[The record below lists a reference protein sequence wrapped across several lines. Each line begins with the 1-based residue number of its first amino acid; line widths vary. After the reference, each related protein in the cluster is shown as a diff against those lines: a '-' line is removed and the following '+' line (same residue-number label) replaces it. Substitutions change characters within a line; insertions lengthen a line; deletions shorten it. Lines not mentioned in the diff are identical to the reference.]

1 MCRVLL
7 LGLLAV
13 AVVAPNT
20 FDPGLWTGCVGHAPT
35 CTMLHDLY
43 NACNGQLWR
52 PSPWERWGGSSENR
66 AYCHWQ
72 GIKCNSD
79 QQLIKIDLSEVSEG
93 MVCSELPNS
102 LAPDTGSGFITL
114 ERRFSL
120 RIPGA
125 SVTAA
130 VSARVCN
137 QVGGSEVKQLCH
149 TRRWGEFWRAE
160 RATQTGGVH
169 REGLPQEGN
178 EIDTHWHTHW
188 AGHWNTHW
196 AEYWAKFWHLK
207 YTANATNGRGAEAEA
222 MSASITEPM
231 KRWSQ
236 TNAGLNAAPHVQN
249 PRDPNKF
256 GWSGPSM
263 GVPFGIPA
271 PPPPPPKTT
280 ADGHF
285 GIGGE
290 PDERTTTATICIN
303 TQETKTAAQAVA
315 ACAPLAHLDLRAGDD
330 NAQAIANSFAY
341 SKAFND
347 RCTGSPP
354 TCAIPSLNAAD
365 GYVGAERLWVSLK
378 DAAGSANPAAPTSCS
393 TKHWVAPNEPLNA
406 GIRGCNEAF
415 HAVCVA
421 PVGMPQSM
429 IPSSNHKVWSC
440 RTASH
445 ALPRGQD
452 ECGGRS
458 FCAHDVPV
466 DADH

>member
-1 MCRVLL
+1 M
-7 LGLLAV
+7 
-13 AVVAPNT
+13 
-20 FDPGLWTGCVGHAPT
+20 
-35 CTMLHDLY
+35 
-43 NACNGQLWR
+43 
-52 PSPWERWGGSSENR
+52 
-66 AYCHWQ
+66 
-72 GIKCNSD
+72 
-79 QQLIKIDLSEVSEG
+79 
-93 MVCSELPNS
+93 CSELPNS
-102 LAPDTGSGFITL
+102 MAPQPGQDRADLL

-169 REGLPQEGN
+169 REGLPQHGH

-188 AGHWNTHW
+188 AGHWSTHW

-263 GVPFGIPA
+263 GVPFGIAPVSAPA
-271 PPPPPPKTT
+271 AAPQVDRIE
-280 ADGHF
+280 A
-285 GIGGE
+285 
-290 PDERTTTATICIN
+290 ATICIN
-303 TQETKTAAQAVA
+303 TQGAKTAAQAVA

-341 SKAFND
+341 SKAFNN
-347 RCTGSPP
+347 RCTG
-354 TCAIPSLNAAD
+354 
-365 GYVGAERLWVSLK
+365 
-378 DAAGSANPAAPTSCS
+378 
-393 TKHWVAPNEPLNA
+393 
-406 GIRGCNEAF
+406 
-415 HAVCVA
+415 
-421 PVGMPQSM
+421 
-429 IPSSNHKVWSC
+429 
-440 RTASH
+440 
-445 ALPRGQD
+445 
-452 ECGGRS
+452 
-458 FCAHDVPV
+458 
-466 DADH
+466 

>member
-1 MCRVLL
+1 MCRVFL

-207 YTANATNGRGAEAEA
+207 YTANATNGRGAEADA
-222 MSASITEPM
+222 MSATITEPM
-231 KRWSQ
+231 KRWSA
-236 TNAGLNAAPHVQN
+236 TSGSLNAPPHVQN
-249 PRDPNKF
+249 PQSPNKF
-256 GWSGPSM
+256 GWSGPGM
-263 GVPFGIPA
+263 GAPFGIAAPAIPA
-271 PPPPPPKTT
+271 P
-280 ADGHF
+280 AAA
-285 GIGGE
+285 E
-290 PDERTTTATICIN
+290 PEVRTTTATICIN
-303 TQETKTAAQAVA
+303 TEGTKTAAEAVKS
-315 ACAPLAHLDLRAGDD
+315 CAPLAHLDLRSTDD
-330 NAQAIANSFAY
+330 NAQAISNSFAY
-341 SKAFND
+341 SKSFND

-354 TCAIPSLNAAD
+354 SCSTPCIGGRGCDD
-365 GYVGAERLWVSLK
+365 GYLGAERLWMSLK
-378 DAAGSANPAAPTSCS
+378 DSSGRANIENPTSCS

-421 PVGMPQSM
+421 PKGIPESM
-429 IPSSNHKVWSC
+429 IPSLNHKVWNC
-440 RTASH
+440 KQASH
-445 ALPRGQD
+445 PLPRQQD
-452 ECGGRS
+452 ECDGRS
-458 FCAHDVPV
+458 FCMTN
-466 DADH
+466 